1 MQEQDKN
8 KYDCL
13 KLKNQLCFPL
23 YAVSREI
30 LKKYTPFLKELNLT
44 YTQYIVLMVLWEK
57 TEITVGELGKM
68 LYLDTGTLSPLLK
81 SMEKTELVC
90 RSRDKNDERI
100 VKVSITEKGSD
111 LKERAVEIPSKMGS
125 CLNISAEEADNL
137 YKLLYKMLES

>member
-125 CLNISAEEADNL
+125 CLNISAEEAENL